1 MTAPNSNSFTGKN
14 VLVTGASKGLG
25 AEIAAEFARA
35 GANVVVNYASTCGR
49 RLVVE
54 DITAAGGHAISV
66 KADIANSSEVD
77 ALLSSQKVRSARWT
91 SWSNNAGIMRRG
103 SLEESTPA
111 LFYKLFDVNVL
122 GVLLSTRRFAAHATN
137 GASIINISALSSRL
151 APPNQGIYS
160 ATKAAVDAL
169 THTYA
174 NELGPRGIRVN
185 AISPGFIVTEGTQA
199 SGLVDSEMGKARIAQ
214 TPLRRAGQPDEIASA
229 AIFLASDS
237 ARYITGQIIEV
248 SGGV

>member
-1 MTAPNSNSFTGKN
+1 M
-14 VLVTGASKGLG
+14 
-25 AEIAAEFARA
+25 
-35 GANVVVNYASTCGR
+35 
-49 RLVVE
+49 
-54 DITAAGGHAISV
+54 
-66 KADIANSSEVD
+66 
-77 ALLSSQKVRSARWT
+77 
-91 SWSNNAGIMRRG
+91 
-103 SLEESTPA
+103 
-111 LFYKLFDVNVL
+111 
-122 GVLLSTRRFAAHATN
+122 LLSTRRFAAHATN